1 MAKEKKTEAEIEA
14 EFDAADA
21 ADAAEAGEDGAKPTL
36 PDLDDILGADTLEAG
51 DEVDIPVEATR
62 EAELEKEN
70 TELKDK
76 LLRAMAEMENLRK
89 RAERDRRDAEVYGGQ
104 RLARDLLSVY
114 DNMNRAMDTIDD
126 DLKEKAAALVEGL
139 ELTQKGLIDAFAK
152 HQIEPINPE
161 EGEKFDPTWHQAM
174 FEAPVPGV
182 KSGHIIQ
189 VMNVGFKIG
198 DRLLRP
204 ADVGVAS

>member
-1 MAKEKKTEAEIEA
+1 MAQEKKSEAEIEA
-14 EFDAADA
+14 EFEA
-21 ADAAEAGEDGAKPTL
+21 ADAAENPEEGSKPSM
-36 PDLDDILGADTLEAG
+36 PDLDGLLDITDDAILDDPDTG
-51 DEVDIPVEATR
+51 
-62 EAELEKEN
+62 EAELTREQELEAEN
-70 TELKDK
+70 ADLRDK

-104 RLARDLLSVY
+104 RLARDLLSVH
-114 DNMNRAMDTIDD
+114 DNMERAMDAIDD
-126 DLKEKAAALVEGL
+126 ELKEKAAALVEGI

-152 HQIEPINPE
+152 HHIEPLQPQ
-161 EGEKFDPTWHQAM
+161 EGDKFDPQVHQAV

>member
-1 MAKEKKTEAEIEA
+1 MANEKKSDIDIDAEL
-14 EFDAADA
+14 DAADA
-21 ADAAEAGEDGAKPTL
+21 QEASNGEESKPTM
-36 PDLDDILGADTLEAG
+36 PDLDAILGASDEEEIAVDSEEMVPASRQEELEA
-51 DEVDIPVEATR
+51 
-62 EAELEKEN
+62 EN
-70 TELKDK
+70 ADLKDK

-114 DNMNRAMDTIDD
+114 DNMDRAMDTIDD
-126 DLKEKAAALVEGL
+126 DLRTQAAALIEGL
-139 ELTQKGLIDAFAK
+139 ELTQKGLIDAFSK
-152 HQIEPINPE
+152 HSIEPVVPA
-161 EGEKFDPTWHQAM
+161 EGDKFDPQWHQAM
-174 FEAPVPGV
+174 FEAPVPGA

>member
-14 EFDAADA
+14 EFEA
-21 ADAAEAGEDGAKPTL
+21 ADAAEFGEDGAKPTM
-36 PDLDDILGADTLEAG
+36 PDLEDILGADPIDLDE
-51 DEVDIPVEATR
+51 EVDIPVEATR

-70 TELKDK
+70 AELKDK

-89 RAERDRRDAEVYGGQ
+89 RSERDRRDAEVYGGQ

-114 DNMNRAMDTIDD
+114 DNMERAMDAIDD
-126 DLKEKAAALVEGL
+126 DLKAQAAALVEGL

-152 HQIEPINPE
+152 HQIEPISPK
-161 EGEKFDPTWHQAM
+161 EGDKFDPTWHQAM
-174 FEAPVPGV
+174 FEAPVPGFE
-182 KSGHIIQ
+182 KGHIIQ

-198 DRLLRP
+198 DRLLRA
-204 ADVGVAS
+204 ADVGVCSG